1 MTSTQ
6 ASRIH
11 RGFHRIGIVFAIV
24 MAVPWGFTIFSDGV
38 KTNVYV
44 QQFAFFL
51 LVPIVVYI
59 LSRALGWII
68 AGFAGE

>member
-1 MTSTQ
+1 ML
-6 ASRIH
+6 
-11 RGFHRIGIVFAIV
+11 AIV

-38 KTNVYV
+38 KTNIYV
-44 QQFAFFL
+44 EQFAFFL
-51 LVPIVVYI
+51 LVPIVVYV